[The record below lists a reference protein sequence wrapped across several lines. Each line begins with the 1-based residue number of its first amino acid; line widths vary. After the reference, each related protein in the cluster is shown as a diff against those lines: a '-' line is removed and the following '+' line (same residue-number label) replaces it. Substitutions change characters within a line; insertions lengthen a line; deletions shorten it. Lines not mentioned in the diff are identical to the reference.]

1 MGVLIWAALGAF
13 AVGTEGFLIA
23 PLLPEMAGDLGV
35 SSSMIGLTVSVF
47 SITYALGSPIAAAL
61 TAGVDRRKL
70 LTFALILFTIAN
82 LIAAASASY
91 AWLVAARIVAA
102 AGAGLYMPA
111 ASATAVLIAPPEKR
125 GRAIAIVVAG
135 ITVSVAAGAPIGA
148 WIGHQAGWRA
158 AFLAV
163 AVLSAVAA
171 IALRFGLPAGLR
183 APTTTLKARID
194 TARRP
199 EILGGLGT
207 TLFWSAAGFTVYTYI
222 SPFLTT
228 TAGATAATVD
238 AIVLLFGLGAAVG
251 ITLGGWSVD
260 RWGTEPCIRASLG
273 GMLLA
278 FAGLGAAAWTLP
290 PGTALWA
297 MIPAVVL
304 WGVAGWA
311 FNPVQGV
318 RLVERAPAHAGVTLS
333 LNAAMLQLGAG
344 LGAGLGSWM
353 IDRFPVDRLPLAS
366 ILLFVVA
373 FRSLSWGRNERR
385 SIIATGRT

>member
-1 MGVLIWAALGAF
+1 MFALFWAALGAF

-23 PLLPEMAGDLGV
+23 PLLPDMAADLDV
-35 SSSMIGLTVSVF
+35 SPSMIGLTVSAF
-47 SITYALGSPIAAAL
+47 ALAYALGSPVAAAL
-61 TAGVDRRKL
+61 TAGIDRRKL
-70 LTFALILFTIAN
+70 LTFALTLFTFAN
-82 LIAAASASY
+82 LLAASSANY

-102 AGAGLYMPA
+102 AGAGLFMPA
-111 ASATAVLIAPPEKR
+111 AGATAVLIAPPERR
-125 GRAIAIVVAG
+125 GRAIAVVMGG

-163 AVLSAVAA
+163 AILSAVAA
-171 IALRFGLPAGLR
+171 VALRFGLPAGLR
-183 APTTTLKARID
+183 APATTLKERVD

-199 EILGGLGT
+199 EILGGLAT
-207 TLFWSAAGFTVYTYI
+207 TLFWSAAGFTVYTYM
-222 SPFLTT
+222 SPFLIK

-238 AIVLLFGLGAAVG
+238 AVVLIFGLAAAAGV
-251 ITLGGWSVD
+251 TLGGWAVD
-260 RWGTEPCIRASLG
+260 RWGAEPGIRASLG
-273 GMLLA
+273 GLLLA
-278 FAGLGAAAWTLP
+278 FTGLGIAAWTLP
-290 PGTALWA
+290 PKIALWV
-297 MIPAVVL
+297 MMPAVAA

-353 IDRFPVDRLPLAS
+353 IDLFPVDRLPLAS
-366 ILLFVVA
+366 IALFLVA
-373 FRSLSWGRNERR
+373 FRSLEWGRNGRR
-385 SIIATGRT
+385 RLAATGEG